1 MLVHNALTEHQ
12 TILNTYN
19 SVLLLSFPNIVQ
31 TQFVQSWVSMLLCD
45 FFRQQKCFLNPD
57 MHKCHQAHLTNC
69 YEIEEIKQ
77 LTACIGLG
85 MTKTL
90 THYTPTSGN
99 LTTSEVEP
107 HPVSRF

>member
-1 MLVHNALTEHQ
+1 M
-12 TILNTYN
+12 
-19 SVLLLSFPNIVQ
+19 
-31 TQFVQSWVSMLLCD
+31 
-45 FFRQQKCFLNPD
+45 RKCR
-57 MHKCHQAHLTNC
+57 QAHLTNC
-69 YEIEEIKQ
+69 FEIEEIKQ
-77 LTACIGLG
+77 LTAYIGLG